1 MEERQFYNFYRW
13 VIVLAFMPYMNYA
26 FPFIPQSIGPFN
38 LSGYAWIIMLIV
50 VMYYLQNKKKSAFPY
65 LFWIPL
71 YAYIFLYLLIDYS
84 FPGLQ
89 LTLQYTVPFLVGV
102 QASYFT
108 YTKEKLSWLYG
119 QLLILSGIIVLM
131 FAFGEL
137 FRHGWVPMEAQTPML
152 LSVTGAVTM
161 GVFYQ
166 TRKIL
171 FLLVFICLFLVP
183 FIAVTRMGI
192 FVFLII
198 FIFHFANRGFVGKI
212 MVAVIGLAMVMFVFN
227 SKGFQE
233 KTFYS
238 GSGEVSDLSLNYYE
252 SGDQMNTSGRS
263 SFMQYYEDGIK
274 KSPVFGN
281 GPRADIY
288 VLKDVWGG
296 DHVSEAHNDYIA
308 VKYNYGN
315 IGLGLLL
322 LGLIA
327 TFIDVYRMFSKETNP
342 YKQLLQSTVMTMTLT
357 FMVYMY
363 SDNILKSTV
372 LFTDLYFA
380 LIGMVYAK
388 YESSD

>member
-1 MEERQFYNFYRW
+1 MKERQFYNFYRW
-13 VIVLAFMPYMNYA
+13 VIVLALLPYMSYA
-26 FPFIPQSIGPFN
+26 FPFFPQSIGPFN
-38 LSGYAWIIMLIV
+38 LSGYAWLLMLLV
-50 VMYYLQNKKKSAFPY
+50 VMYYLPNMKKSAFPY
-65 LFWIPL
+65 AFWIPF
-71 YAYIFLYLLIDYS
+71 YAYIVLYLLVDFS

-89 LTLQYTVPFLVGV
+89 LTLQYAIPCLVGA
-102 QASYFT
+102 QASSFT
-108 YTKEKLSWLYG
+108 YTRDKLNWMYG
-119 QLLILSGIIVLM
+119 QMLFLTGIIVLL
-131 FAFGEL
+131 FVYGQL
-137 FRHGWVPMEAQTPML
+137 FRHGWVPMAAQTPML
-152 LSVTGAVTM
+152 LSVTGALTI

-171 FLLVFICLFLVP
+171 FLLIFICLFLVP
-183 FIAVTRMGI
+183 FIEVTRMGI
-192 FVFLII
+192 LVFLII
-198 FIFHFANRGFVGKI
+198 FIFHFANKSVVGK
-212 MVAVIGLAMVMFVFN
+212 VIAIVFGFAAILFVFN

-238 GSGEVSDLSLNYYE
+238 GSGEISDLSINYYE

-263 SFMQYYEDGIK
+263 SFMKYYEDGIK

-288 VLKDVWGG
+288 VLKEVWGG
-296 DHVSEAHNDYIA
+296 TGVSEAHNDYLA

-315 IGLGLLL
+315 VGLGLLI
-322 LGLIA
+322 LGLVA
-327 TFIDVYRMFSKETNP
+327 TYFDVYRMFRREKNS
-342 YKQLLQSTVMTMTLT
+342 YKQLLQSTVMILTLT